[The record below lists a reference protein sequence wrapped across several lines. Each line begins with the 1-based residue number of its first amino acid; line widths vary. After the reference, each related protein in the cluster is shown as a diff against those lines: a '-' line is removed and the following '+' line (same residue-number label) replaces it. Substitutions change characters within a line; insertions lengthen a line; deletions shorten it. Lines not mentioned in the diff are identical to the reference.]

1 MLIKQHLLPKK
12 QDLFS
17 DHTKE
22 KVLIA
27 KKQDLFGDSTLK
39 KVGLIKTGFTS
50 IKTVF
55 TKPFFSARAQ
65 RKEKEREAF
74 LPTEI
79 DHVNMWYCFTNSDN
93 QFQNT
98 TLYLS

>member
-55 TKPFFSARAQ
+55 AITFFSARAQ
-65 RKEKEREAF
+65 RKEKKSFSSNR
-74 LPTEI
+74 
-79 DHVNMWYCFTNSDN
+79 
-93 QFQNT
+93 
-98 TLYLS
+98 

>member
-50 IKTVF
+50 IKTVY
-55 TKPFFSARAQ
+55 TIILFSARA
-65 RKEKEREAF
+65 RKEKKSFSSNRLF
-74 LPTEI
+74 LNEI
-79 DHVNMWYCFTNSDN
+79 
-93 QFQNT
+93 
-98 TLYLS
+98 